1 MIQHPHILIIRLSA
15 MGDVAMA
22 VTVVRALVDQ
32 HPNTQITIV
41 SKPFFKPLFAG
52 MPNVCFFAADVK
64 KKHRGILGLLQLFRE
79 LKTKKITHVADF
91 HDALRSKILRTFF
104 RMIGIPV
111 VSIDKGRSEKKALT
125 RSTNK
130 VLKPLK
136 TSHQRYADVLNALGF
151 STDLSDSKAIQR
163 KPLSK
168 KITAIT
174 GSKERQWIGIAPFA
188 AFKGKIYPF
197 HLMEEVIVSLASKG
211 FQLFLFGGGEHEIEQ
226 LNALEKKHDNVL
238 NTAGK
243 FSFEEELQLISSLDL
258 MISMDSGNAHLSA
271 MQQVKT
277 ITLWGVT
284 HPYVGF
290 APFDQPADFCL
301 LSDLE
306 KYPKIPCSVYGN
318 KMADGYENAMKSISP
333 RTVVDKVLLVLNY
346 Q

>member
-1 MIQHPHILIIRLSA
+1 

-22 VTVVRALVDQ
+22 VPVVRALVDQ
-32 HPNTQITIV
+32 HPNAQITIV

-79 LKTKKITHVADF
+79 LQTKKITHVADF
-91 HDALRSKILRTFF
+91 HDVLRSKILRTFF
-104 RMIGIPV
+104 QMIGTPV
-111 VSIDKGRSEKKALT
+111 ISIDKGRSEKKALT

-136 TSHQRYADVLNALGF
+136 TSHQRYADVLHALGF

-163 KPLSK
+163 KPISE

-197 HLMEEVIVSLASKG
+197 HLMEEVILNLASKG
-211 FQLFLFGGGEHEIEQ
+211 FQLFLFGGGQQEIEQ

-243 FSFEEELQLISSLDL
+243 FSFEEELQLISCLDL

-284 HPYVGF
+284 HPYAGF

-301 LSDLE
+301 LSNLE

-318 KMADGYENAMKSISP
+318 KMAEGYEKAMESISP
-333 RTVVDKVLLVLNY
+333 TTVVDKVLLVLNS

>member
-1 MIQHPHILIIRLSA
+1 

-22 VTVVRALVDQ
+22 VPVIRALVDQ
-32 HPNTQITIV
+32 YPNVQITVV
-41 SKPFFKPLFAG
+41 SKPFLKPLFSG
-52 MPNVCFFAADVK
+52 IRNVYFFAADVK

-79 LKTKKITHVADF
+79 LRIKKITHVADF
-91 HDALRSKILRTFF
+91 HDVLRSKVLRTLFQ
-104 RMIGIPV
+104 MIGTPV
-111 VSIDKGRSEKKALT
+111 ISIDKGRFEKKALT

-136 TSHQRYADVLNALGF
+136 NSHQRYADVLSALGF
-151 STDLSDSKAIQR
+151 STDLSDPKPIQR
-163 KPLSK
+163 KPLSNK
-168 KITAIT
+168 LISIT
-174 GSKERQWIGIAPFA
+174 GKKARQWVGIAPFA
-188 AFKGKIYPF
+188 AFKGKIYPI
-197 HLMEEVIVSLASKG
+197 HLMEKVIVSLASKG
-211 FQLFLFGGGEHEIEQ
+211 FQLFLFGGGQKEIEQ
-226 LNALEKKHDNVL
+226 LNALEKKYDNVL

-284 HPYVGF
+284 HPYAGF

-301 LSDLE
+301 LSNLE

-318 KMADGYENAMKSISP
+318 KIADGYENAMESISP
-333 RTVVDKVLLVLNY
+333 KTVIDKVLLVLNS
-346 Q
+346 

>member
-188 AFKGKIYPF
+188 AFRGKIYPF
-197 HLMEEVIVSLASKG
+197 HLMEEVIVSLASRG

-226 LNALEKKHDNVL
+226 LNVLEKKHDYVL

-284 HPYVGF
+284 HPYAGF
-290 APFDQPADFCL
+290 APFDQPADYCL

-306 KYPKIPCSVYGN
+306 RCPKIPCSVYGN
-318 KMADGYENAMKSISP
+318 KMADGYEKAMESICP
-333 RTVVDKVLLVLNY
+333 KTVVEKVLLVLNS

>member
-1 MIQHPHILIIRLSA
+1 
-15 MGDVAMA
+15 
-22 VTVVRALVDQ
+22 
-32 HPNTQITIV
+32 
-41 SKPFFKPLFAG
+41 
-52 MPNVCFFAADVK
+52 
-64 KKHRGILGLLQLFRE
+64 
-79 LKTKKITHVADF
+79 
-91 HDALRSKILRTFF
+91 
-104 RMIGIPV
+104 MIGIPM

-333 RTVVDKVLLVLNY
+333 KTVVEKVLLVLNS

>member
-32 HPNTQITIV
+32 HPNAQITIV

>member
-1 MIQHPHILIIRLSA
+1 

-22 VTVVRALVDQ
+22 VPVVRALVDQ
-32 HPNTQITIV
+32 HPNAQITIV

-79 LKTKKITHVADF
+79 LQTKKITHVADF
-91 HDALRSKILRTFF
+91 HDVLRSKILRTFF

-136 TSHQRYADVLNALGF
+136 TSHQRYADALHALGF
-151 STDLSDSKAIQR
+151 PTDLSDSKVIQR

-168 KITAIT
+168 KMIAIT
-174 GSKERQWIGIAPFA
+174 GKKARQWIGIAPFA

-226 LNALEKKHDNVL
+226 LNVLEKKHDNVL

-284 HPYVGF
+284 HPYAGF

-333 RTVVDKVLLVLNY
+333 RTVVDKVLLVLNS

>member
-1 MIQHPHILIIRLSA
+1 

-22 VTVVRALVDQ
+22 VPVVRALVDQ
-32 HPNTQITIV
+32 HPNAQITIV

-79 LKTKKITHVADF
+79 LQTKNITHVADF
-91 HDALRSKILRTFF
+91 HDVLRSKILRTFF

-136 TSHQRYADVLNALGF
+136 TSHQRYADALNALGF
-151 STDLSDSKAIQR
+151 PTDLSDSKIIQR
-163 KPLSK
+163 KLLTK

-197 HLMEEVIVSLASKG
+197 HLMEEVIVSLASRG

-226 LNALEKKHDNVL
+226 LNVLEKKHDYVL

-284 HPYVGF
+284 HPYAGF

-333 RTVVDKVLLVLNY
+333 KTVVEKVLLVLNS